1 MLPQYCSS
9 CSLSPSFQPL
19 PGGPSQGHLSS
30 TVSCSLLPFP
40 TSACSHLPFPPLPSP
55 GSCSVPPLSPLLQ
68 TASCTHKAKASCL
81 PLPSSSGECPFNG
94 VMMPLGSWEVPL
106 GQGNGLLLLLGPQ
119 RDVAP
124 STACSQLTRMLSLS
138 PYLVTLSL
146 ETAPSIPAPQ

>member
-1 MLPQYCSS
+1 
-9 CSLSPSFQPL
+9 
-19 PGGPSQGHLSS
+19 
-30 TVSCSLLPFP
+30 
-40 TSACSHLPFPPLPSP
+40 
-55 GSCSVPPLSPLLQ
+55 
-68 TASCTHKAKASCL
+68 
-81 PLPSSSGECPFNG
+81 
-94 VMMPLGSWEVPL
+94 MPLGSWEVPL